1 MSEAVVDRNVPRGA
15 LIGAAALISF
25 AILAAAVGRLTG
37 IGAVRAGYSVPVHAV
52 ALRFEDR
59 PGGGISVIAP
69 ETGSVVEVIEPG
81 TDGFVRTALRS
92 LAFDRQRRGIGSG
105 PPFVIA
111 KWPNGHATL
120 DDPATGRRVDLVAFG
135 TVNMQTFTRLMTAEG
150 GRP

>member
-1 MSEAVVDRNVPRGA
+1 MSEAVADRNVPRGA

-25 AILAAAVGRLTG
+25 ALVAAAVGRVTG
-37 IGAVRAGYSVPVHAV
+37 VGTVRAGYSAPLHTV

-59 PGGGISVIAP
+59 PDGGISVIAP
-69 ETGSVVEVIEPG
+69 ETRSVVGSIEVG
-81 TDGFVRTALRS
+81 TDGFVRTVLRS
-92 LAFDRQRRGIGSG
+92 MAFDRQRRGIDSG

-135 TVNMQTFTRLMTAEG
+135 AANMQTFTKLMTAQGE
-150 GRP
+150 RP